1 MSDAPNLPVLGI
13 TAGDLNGIGLE
24 IIIKTLA
31 DPELLELCVPVVLA
45 SAKVA
50 AYHRN
55 AIDRKDFNFHIVQD
69 IGEAQPGKANLLN
82 CWNEEVPLSLGQA
95 SSEVGA
101 YAVHMLEKAVA
112 LLREGKLDGLVTA
125 PIHKKNIQSDK
136 FPFTGHTDY
145 LEDRFGGRSL
155 MLMLSDEMRMALA
168 TVHIPL
174 AEVSPRI
181 TEELVYQRI
190 ADLHQI
196 LRRDFQISKGRIAV
210 LALNPHAGDEGVMGE
225 EDQQKVLPAIQRAF
239 QDGYLAFGPYP
250 ADGFFGS
257 AKYREFDVV
266 LALYHDQGLIPF
278 KALSFGQGVNYT
290 AGLSIVRTSPDHG
303 TAFDIAGDGVAEPSS
318 FRQALFSALQ
328 LVRNRKQ
335 SQVDEANPL
344 EVKVRKK
351 SR

>member
-1 MSDAPNLPVLGI
+1 MSNSQGLPVLGI
-13 TAGDLNGIGLE
+13 TAGDLNGIGME

-31 DPELLELCVPVVLA
+31 DSELLELCTPVVLA

-50 AYHRN
+50 SYHRN
-55 AIDRKDFNFHIVQD
+55 ALDRKDFNFHLIKD
-69 IGEAQPGKANLLN
+69 ISEAQPGKANLLN
-82 CWNEEVPLSLGQA
+82 CWEEEVPLSLGQT
-95 SSEVGA
+95 STEVGA
-101 YAVHMLEKAVA
+101 YAVTMLEKAVG
-112 LLREGKLDGLVTA
+112 LLREEKPDGLVTA
-125 PIHKKNIQSDK
+125 PIHKKNIQSEK

-145 LEDRFGGRSL
+145 LEDRFGGRSV

-174 AEVSPRI
+174 AEVTPRI

-190 ADLHQI
+190 ADLHKI
-196 LRRDFQISKGRIAV
+196 LRRDFLISKGRIAV

-225 EDQQKVLPAIQRAF
+225 EDQKQVLPAVQRAF
-239 QDGYLAFGPYP
+239 RDGYLAFGPYP

-257 AKYREFDVV
+257 AKHRDFDVV

-278 KALSFGQGVNYT
+278 KALSFGEGVNYT
-290 AGLSIVRTSPDHG
+290 AGLPIVRTSPDHG
-303 TAFDIAGDGVAEPSS
+303 TAFDIAGTGVAQPSS

-328 LVRNRKQ
+328 LVRNRQQ
-335 SQVDEANPL
+335 SEKDEADPL
-344 EVKVRKK
+344 KVKSRKK